1 MTAPSVIEPFDMGKE
16 GCLCPLAG
24 LKPATIHQFRF
35 QTCKE
40 ALDHGIVPA
49 NTWPT
54 HRTLHTIS
62 CTPPLVPLC
71 RILAAAIRMME
82 HRSCDLPL
90 VHSHRECLCVNSVVM
105 RAPMAQATTPARI
118 QIEQHGQ
125 IQPPPSRVATTVI
138 SPAHLRLTYACLSP
152 QTRQQATAEPEPF
165 KKQVFWP

>member
-1 MTAPSVIEPFDMGKE
+1 
-16 GCLCPLAG
+16 
-24 LKPATIHQFRF
+24 
-35 QTCKE
+35 
-40 ALDHGIVPA
+40 LDHGIVPA

-138 SPAHLRLTYACLSP
+138 SPAHFWLGWVASNFRCNILYSRLPPGSHGAHASEPVGDSRSAIPPWLVRQLP
-152 QTRQQATAEPEPF
+152 QS
-165 KKQVFWP
+165 VSML